1 MAGGWR
7 VGLATLVLLGALAAP
22 AQATVRKGTGSD
34 PSGDARGGSAGNDVL
49 AAVAQSD
56 DELGRVLVAVGTAA
70 APTSYSI
77 VIVGTLNGTD
87 CGAPFVLFAG
97 RGSTAIYGRDTATTS
112 ADFKPATI
120 STDGNTVAMGADDAA
135 QLKLP
140 FDCAIAGTSPD
151 GSTTNPFDET
161 ASFAL
166 AAAAPPAATATPTP
180 VATAAPTV
188 APVPPTTTS
197 NTPPVVVPK
206 VAKLTAALGTPPSV
220 IKRNKT
226 ITLKLVLSNDGA
238 KSTSNAMVTIASARG
253 LSVAKR
259 KLKVSKLKPATHRTL
274 KLKVK
279 LTRAKATLKVTAK
292 AGKLKA
298 TTSLLLKVGKTS
310 KKLPAP
316 ATKKSPIVGTYWWR
330 TVTHVDY
337 AWDNRALYF
346 VDDKTV
352 YSGFPKAGLPATCV
366 TQPEEPSEEVDTR
379 EGCLPYTYD
388 EQTGAL
394 TVAGVVGNYK
404 PGSRLVLDGN
414 TYSALNIPAAGAR
427 FTVNE
432 LKHASFRGLCGL
444 IAGCTTT
451 QQYLTLTP
459 TGEFVL
465 SRSSLSTIGT
475 PGIGPFTAVGSYPA
489 DQHGTYTVGAGTIH
503 LAFADGSVRDEPFAV
518 LTNDSDLQ
526 PNLAG
531 EGVMVGEDNFY
542 PEPE

>member
-1 MAGGWR
+1 M
-7 VGLATLVLLGALAAP
+7 
-22 AQATVRKGTGSD
+22 
-34 PSGDARGGSAGNDVL
+34 AGNDVL

-56 DELGRVLVAVGTAA
+56 DELGRVLVAVGTAG

-135 QLKLP
+135 QLNLP

-166 AAAAPPAATATPTP
+166 VAPAPPAATATPTP
-180 VATAAPTV
+180 VATAAPTA

-197 NTPPVVVPK
+197 NTPPVAVPK

-220 IKRNKT
+220 IKRNRT
-226 ITLKLVLSNDGA
+226 ITLKLVLNNDGA
-238 KSTSNAMVTIASARG
+238 KSTSDATVTIASARG

-259 KLKVSKLKPATHRTL
+259 KLKVRRLKPATHRTL

-279 LTRAKATLKVTAK
+279 LTRAKATLKVSAR

-298 TTSLLLKVGKTS
+298 TTSLQLRVGKAS
-310 KKLPAP
+310 KRLPAP

-330 TVTHVDY
+330 TVSHVDY

-352 YSGFPKAGLPATCV
+352 YSGFPKGGLPATCA
-366 TQPEEPSEEVDTR
+366 TPPGEPQEEVDTR

-388 EQTGAL
+388 EKTGAL
-394 TVAGVVGNYK
+394 TVAGVVGTYK
-404 PGSRLVLDGN
+404 PGTRLVLDGN
-414 TYSALNIPAAGAR
+414 TYSALSVPAPGAT

-432 LKHASFRGLCGL
+432 IRHFSFWGFCGL
-444 IAGCTTT
+444 ISGCSTTK
-451 QQYLTLTP
+451 QYLTLTP

-465 SRSSLSTIGT
+465 SRSTLTTIGD
-475 PGIGPFTAVGSYPA
+475 PGFGPYTAAGSYPP
-489 DQHGTYTVGAGTIH
+489 DQHGTYAVGAGTIH
-503 LAFADGSVRDEPFAV
+503 LAFADGSVRDEPFAI
-518 LTNDSDLQ
+518 LTNDADLQ
-526 PNLAG
+526 PNLLG
-531 EGVMVGEDNFY
+531 EGVMLGEDNFY
-542 PEPE
+542 PDPA